1 MKKNI
6 LLLLICLSINTLL
19 AQSKEENLILE
30 TKIGKIKGT
39 LLFPKLRNKVPLVL
53 IIAGSG
59 PTDRNG
65 NNPMMINNSLKILAE
80 GLCKNDIASLR
91 FDKRGIGES
100 RNAMTIESNLRFED
114 YVDDVKK
121 WIEFLQKDER
131 FESVIVLG
139 HSEGS
144 LIGMIAIQK
153 TKVKKFI
160 SIAGIAEKAS
170 KILREQIK
178 MQSSNLLEQAN
189 PIIEKLEKGDTV
201 SNISPIFFNLFRPS
215 VQPYLISWF
224 KYNPQEEIAKLNC
237 PILIIQGTNDIQV
250 TTDNATKLSVAN
262 KKAIKIIIP
271 QMNHIMKESELDR
284 QKNIQTYFNPN
295 LPIKSELIQELVKFI
310 NQ

>member
-30 TKIGKIKGT
+30 TKTGKIKGT

-100 RNAMTIESNLRFED
+100 KNAMTIESNLRFED

>member
-30 TKIGKIKGT
+30 TKTGKIKGT